1 MAFVYTLK
9 HGEEIN
15 NRFSKHIILFHL
27 LLPLFIFCIIQQL
40 LQNLEI
46 ITQRNSQTELAACA
60 VKEDNNKWISIF
72 KLLHEEMF

>member
-1 MAFVYTLK
+1 MAFVYTTQTWS
-9 HGEEIN
+9 GNN

-60 VKEDNNKWISIF
+60 VKEDNNEWISIF